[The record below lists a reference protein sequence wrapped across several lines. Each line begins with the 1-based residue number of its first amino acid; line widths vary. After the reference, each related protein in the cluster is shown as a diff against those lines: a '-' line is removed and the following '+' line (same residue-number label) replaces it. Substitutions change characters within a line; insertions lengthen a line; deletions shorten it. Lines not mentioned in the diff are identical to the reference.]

1 VGVTVRNL
9 GSTVPVSPYVQ
20 DLRNANIHAFCFLPL
35 SQHALV
41 LFEFPRQVSWC
52 PGGRFTLFLPHIS
65 WELIVGRNGAHGGT
79 VCQDKNGPIY
89 RENSKAVR
97 WSGSSQTVTFI
108 LAHLLFCF
116 HSLERS
122 LGSVLASAIC
132 FKYLFLI
139 SNNPFMYRV
148 RTRISANRPMSP
160 SGARNINT
168 SIMSVPDAWGTN
180 S

>member
-65 WELIVGRNGAHGGT
+65 WELIVGRNGAHSGPI
-79 VCQDKNGPIY
+79 CQDRRKGEQALHLIDTANIY
-89 RENSKAVR
+89 AHVLMELQDSAMSKMDD
-97 WSGSSQTVTFI
+97 
-108 LAHLLFCF
+108 
-116 HSLERS
+116 
-122 LGSVLASAIC
+122 
-132 FKYLFLI
+132 LFLL
-139 SNNPFMYRV
+139 
-148 RTRISANRPMSP
+148 AK
-160 SGARNINT
+160 
-168 SIMSVPDAWGTN
+168 
-180 S
+180 